1 MSSAFKWGIITLV
14 KQKKLTN
21 TERKLKKLLALNI
34 AKRLES
40 ATQKR
45 SGRTEQ
51 ATEKQ
56 VERVA

>member
-34 AKRLES
+34 AKGLES